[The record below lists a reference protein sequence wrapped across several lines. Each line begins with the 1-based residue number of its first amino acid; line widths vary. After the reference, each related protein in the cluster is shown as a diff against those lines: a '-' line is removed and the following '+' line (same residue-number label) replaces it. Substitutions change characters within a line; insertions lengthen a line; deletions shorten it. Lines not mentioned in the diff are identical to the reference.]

1 MPKQLVFPFSFYNVR
16 LLRSTQF
23 CSGLAIAQLIFFSS
37 LLSNDQSLPIFQT
50 AFTLMCGYVL
60 VQRLTKWSML
70 YLALLN
76 IVPYASRG
84 DMCMLTSTV
93 SLAFF
98 EGILD
103 YLEQRESGRQE
114 MLAQE
119 ISSKYGCTPHHS
131 FIGNFF
137 QKMKML
143 FFVYSCR
150 IPHKPAAFLMKCSRI
165 LCCSSIRTPQE
176 INNLRFLNR
185 PLSRWVKVTPF
196 SGMWDRDLMF
206 LQARQ
211 ILKDFTDTSI
221 SSNGM
226 VYLSN

>member
-1 MPKQLVFPFSFYNVR
+1 
-16 LLRSTQF
+16 
-23 CSGLAIAQLIFFSS
+23 
-37 LLSNDQSLPIFQT
+37 
-50 AFTLMCGYVL
+50 
-60 VQRLTKWSML
+60 
-70 YLALLN
+70 
-76 IVPYASRG
+76 
-84 DMCMLTSTV
+84 MCMLTSTV

-114 MLAQE
+114 ILAQ
-119 ISSKYGCTPHHS
+119 
-131 FIGNFF
+131 
-137 QKMKML
+137 
-143 FFVYSCR
+143 
-150 IPHKPAAFLMKCSRI
+150 
-165 LCCSSIRTPQE
+165 QE

-221 SSNGM
+221 SSNRHGLFIK
-226 VYLSN
+226 LSGPQEARLVLERFHGRKFDDVIAVASYISENEFVASRRIF